1 MAASA
6 AYAANRQRKAA
17 SKGAQAQEDAS
28 NAAIGE
34 ARQNLGPYSEFGQQA
49 IPQLQ
54 QLNSGDYSGFLSS
67 PDYLA
72 ARDMGQS
79 QLDHSAAARGGL
91 FGGGNTRDTI
101 KFGENLATQY
111 LGNYRNSLFNQ
122 LGVGQSAANTM
133 TGAVTG
139 QMNNI
144 GNARQSSY
152 QQQADASSQL
162 AGGIGGMFNN
172 WYSQN
177 QANNPNG
184 TAWYLGKR
192 PGVG

>member
-122 LGVGQSAANTM
+122 LGVGQNAANTM

-152 QQQADASSQL
+152 QQQGDTNVQL
-162 AGGIGGMFNN
+162 AGGIGGLFSR
-172 WYSQN
+172 YYGQK
-177 QANNPNG
+177 NG
-184 TAWYLGKR
+184 SSY
-192 PGVG
+192 